1 MPEIKFNSDWL
12 RAKDN
17 VYHGDYIRFLDVGTK
32 DKDDRYVFLVGVIDK
47 DTRSL
52 VSQKKFSLNR
62 TNFKAVAKVYGT
74 NSDNWLNKE
83 MRVAVIQ
90 TQNQHGEIVPAVR
103 LTAPGSVEEGFQ
115 EDAQDEGYEGQL
127 D

>member
-1 MPEIKFNSDWL
+1 VPEIKFNSDWL